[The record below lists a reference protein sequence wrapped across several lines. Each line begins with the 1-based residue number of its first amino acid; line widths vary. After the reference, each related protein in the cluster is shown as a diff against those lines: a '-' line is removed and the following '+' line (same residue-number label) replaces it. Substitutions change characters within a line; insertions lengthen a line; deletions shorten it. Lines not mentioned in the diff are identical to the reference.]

1 MRTPLHRAA
10 APHLPAASAARSPVD
25 LDAQRLRILRCTA
38 HAMATSPGGL
48 RFKAGARPWLEGLAT
63 NAQRTST
70 QRTNTPRTVNLG
82 MHNPLA
88 QPSRRPVTPH

>member
-38 HAMATSPGGL
+38 HAMANSPGGL
-48 RFKAGARPWLEGLAT
+48 RFKADARPWLEGLV
-63 NAQRTST
+63 
-70 QRTNTPRTVNLG
+70 TNTPRTVSLS
-82 MHNPLA
+82 MHSPLA
-88 QPSRRPVTPH
+88 QPSRRSVTPH